1 VADDPILSLS
11 ELRVEF
17 PTPEGGWRAVVDGV
31 SLEVAAGERVALVGE
46 SGSGKSA
53 TALAALGLVMP
64 PGRIRSGRI
73 TVAGTDL
80 ATASHAQLRHVRG
93 GEIGLIFQEVSA
105 ALNPVLTAGNQIA
118 ETVRAHREAT
128 ALEARAVA
136 RQMLDELGLE
146 KPSEILAAA
155 PHQLSGGQL
164 QRVMIAIALAG
175 EPRLLIADE
184 PTTALD
190 PKTQTQILDLLRHV
204 TACGTALLLI
214 SHDLAVVAELVDRIA
229 VIHDGRIVESAPT
242 NELFSNPQHPQTQ
255 RLVDALQVRGRVKS
269 NG

>member
-1 VADDPILSLS
+1 VAIDPVLWVSD
-11 ELRVEF
+11 LRVEF
-17 PTPEGGWRAVVDGV
+17 PTPDGGWQAVVDGV

-73 TVAGTDL
+73 TVAGTNL
-80 ATASHAQLRHVRG
+80 ASATEAQLRHVRG
-93 GEIGLIFQEVSA
+93 GEIGFIFQEVSA
-105 ALNPVLTAGNQIA
+105 ALNPVLTVGSQIA

-136 RQMLDELGLE
+136 RQMLEELGLDN
-146 KPSEILAAA
+146 PSEILAAA

-164 QRVMIAIALAG
+164 QRVMIAIALVG
-175 EPRLLIADE
+175 EPRLVVADE

-190 PKTQTQILDLLRHV
+190 PKTEAQILDLLRRV
-204 TACGTALLLI
+204 TADGTALLLI
-214 SHDLAVVAELVDRIA
+214 SHDLTVVADLVDRIA
-229 VIHDGRIVESAPT
+229 VMHDGRIVETAPT

-255 RLVDALQVRGRVKS
+255 RLLDALKIRGTVMS
-269 NG
+269 DG